1 MRVDVSIIL
10 IFVSLLV
17 GYICG
22 SIPFGILVG
31 KIFFKKDPRDY
42 GSGNLGATN
51 VGRTFGKK
59 FGFLTS
65 FLDICK
71 TFVPMW
77 ILLGIYRLINGHF
90 NNELLFMDPT
100 HYAYI
105 TGFGAVLGHSFP
117 IFLKFK
123 GGKSVS
129 CFFALIGATNFIC
142 INISA
147 PLFFLLL
154 KITKKVSLSSIIC
167 AATAWIV
174 AFIPML
180 WKNHFWT
187 GQMWGMIY
195 DPWLSLFFG
204 IVGIIVIIRHKDN
217 IKRLINGTERTIKW
231 MK

>member
-31 KIFFKKDPRDY
+31 KLFFKKDPRDF

-77 ILLGIYRLINGHF
+77 ILYGIYTIIVHF
-90 NNELLFMDPT
+90 NNDLLFMAPT

-105 TGFGAVLGHSFP
+105 TGLGAVLGHSFP

-142 INISA
+142 INICA

-154 KITKKVSLSSIIC
+154 KITKKVSLSSLIC
-167 AATAWIV
+167 AAVAWLV
-174 AFIPML
+174 GFLPYL
-180 WKNHFWT
+180 WKNFFWD
-187 GQMWGMIY
+187 GQMWGMLH
-195 DPWLSLFFG
+195 DPTLSLFYG
-204 IVGIIVIIRHKDN
+204 LVGIIVIIRH
-217 IKRLINGTERTIKW
+217 
-231 MK
+231 